1 MGMQGL
7 HHISL
12 HVPDMATAERFYT
25 DTLGFSV
32 VGRAASPSDTLLV
45 FVKLGTL
52 VIELT
57 QPSDPSEL
65 MTQTGI
71 WQHVAIAV
79 EGLEDV
85 VADLRSKGVVFKT
98 QDIQRN
104 GFLRANLIF
113 FDGPAGEMIELFE
126 EDR

>member
-1 MGMQGL
+1 MGLQGL
-7 HHISL
+7 HHVSL
-12 HVPDMATAERFYT
+12 HVPDMAVAERFYT

-32 VGRAASPSDTLLV
+32 IGRAASPSDTLFV

-65 MTQTGI
+65 MTQTGV
-71 WQHVAIAV
+71 WQHVAITV

-85 VADLRSKGVVFKT
+85 VAALKSKGVVFKT
-98 QDIQRN
+98 KDIQRN

-113 FDGPAGEMIELFE
+113 FNGPAGEMIELFE
-126 EDR
+126 QDQ